1 MLWRCPSLYIGDK
14 NKMKILVC
22 VKHVLDLEQA
32 VLPDPLPAK
41 PVDWEW
47 ETTAGGMNRYDAY
60 ALETALRLRSTGG
73 VSRIVAVSVGAGEA
87 DAVLRRAIGMGAD
100 HGVQIQQAHQAFP
113 SPFVIGGL
121 IAAYAREKRYDLI
134 LCGVMSED
142 LMQGQVGPVVAG
154 LMQRPCLTS
163 VHALS
168 ASSRGGR
175 LWCEREVEGGRQEVL
190 EIELPALVS
199 IQSGVHPPRY
209 PALSKLLR
217 ANTYPLEIIPA
228 GSQVAMAARQRV
240 STLGSPVKTR
250 GGLVLDG
257 TTEEKGRKLASLL
270 RDRGLA

>member
-1 MLWRCPSLYIGDK
+1 M
-14 NKMKILVC
+14 NILVC
-22 VKHVLDLEQA
+22 VKHVPDPEQT

-41 PVDWEW
+41 PVDCEW

-60 ALETALRLRSTGG
+60 ALETALRLRSAGG

-100 HGVQIQQAHQAFP
+100 HGVQIQQATPVFP
-113 SPFVIGGL
+113 SPFVIAGL
-121 IAAYAREKRYDLI
+121 IAAYAQEKRYDLI

-163 VHALS
+163 VHALG

-175 LWCEREVEGGRQEVL
+175 LWCEREVEGGRMEIL
-190 EIELPALVS
+190 EIELPAVVS

-217 ANTYPLEIIPA
+217 ANTYPLDIIPA

-240 STLGSPVKTR
+240 CTLGSPLKTR
-250 GGLVLDG
+250 SGQILDG

-270 RDRGLA
+270 RERGLT